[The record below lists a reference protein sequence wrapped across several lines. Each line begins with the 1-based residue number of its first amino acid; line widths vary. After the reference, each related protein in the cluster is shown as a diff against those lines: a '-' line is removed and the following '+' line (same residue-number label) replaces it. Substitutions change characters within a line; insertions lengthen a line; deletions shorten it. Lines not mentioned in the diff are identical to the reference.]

1 MPPPPPLGL
10 RVLLLTADARDPD
23 LITRAVERTNFR
35 NTVVQVETRAAFVR
49 ALEIFEPDVILCNHG
64 VAELSAAGA
73 LRLAQDRLPASPF
86 LLLADTFEQSD
97 CDCLKMGAWD
107 CILRSDL
114 SRLLP
119 AVNLAME
126 ACMPLRRLSMR
137 QREVLQL
144 LAMSCSTREIARRLR
159 LSVKTV
165 ETHRAAVM
173 KRLEI
178 HQVANLVR
186 YSLRVGLI
194 QREQPRDLEHAVA

>member
-1 MPPPPPLGL
+1 MPTSPLGL
-10 RVLLLTADARDPD
+10 RVLLLTPDARDAD

-35 NTVVQVETRAAFVR
+35 NTVVEVETRAAFVR
-49 ALEIFEPDVILCNHG
+49 ALEVFEPDVILCNHG

-73 LRLAQDRLPASPF
+73 LRLAQARVPASPF
-86 LLLADTFEQSD
+86 LLLADTFAQND

-119 AVNLAME
+119 AINLAIE
-126 ACMPLRRLSMR
+126 ACTPLRRLSKR
-137 QREVLQL
+137 QREVLQM
-144 LAMSCSTREIARRLR
+144 LAMSCSTREIARQLR

-178 HQVANLVR
+178 RQVANLVR

-194 QREQPRDLEHAVA
+194 QREPRGLEHAVA

>member
-1 MPPPPPLGL
+1 M
-10 RVLLLTADARDPD
+10 D
-23 LITRAVERTNFR
+23 LILHAVEHPNPHNILVR
-35 NTVVQVETRAAFVR
+35 VETRAAFVR
-49 ALEIFEPDVILCNHG
+49 ALEVFEPDVILCDRG
-64 VAELSAAGA
+64 VDEFSAAGA
-73 LRLAQDRLPASPF
+73 LLLAQARLPASPF
-86 LLLADTFEQSD
+86 LLLADRFEQSD
-97 CDCLKMGAWD
+97 CDCLRRGAWD

-119 AVNLAME
+119 AINLAVE
-126 ACMPLRRLSMR
+126 TCTPLRRLSRR

-173 KRLEI
+173 KRLDI

-186 YSLRVGLI
+186 YSLRVGLV
-194 QREQPRDLEHAVA
+194 QREQPRDFEHAVA